1 MYTGF
6 SRGAYTARALA
17 GMLHKVTT
25 RNARHRF
32 TQPLTYQLCEQVGL
46 LSKDN
51 HEQVPFAYK
60 LYKSSR
66 PKDNK
71 LAEQFKKVFSCD
83 VPIEFL
89 GVWSVQF
96 LPILGS
102 TSESGCISGI
112 PW

>member
-1 MYTGF
+1 MLTGF
-6 SRGAYTARALA
+6 SRGAYTARVLA
-17 GMLHKVTT
+17 GMLHKVT
-25 RNARHRF
+25 NARYRF
-32 TQPLTYQLCEQVGL
+32 TRPLTYWFCEQVGL

-66 PKDNK
+66 PKYNK
-71 LAEQFKKVFSCD
+71 LAAQFKKVFSCD

-96 LPILGS
+96 LPMLGS
-102 TSESGCISGI
+102 ISESGCISGI